1 MVVTGACGPG
11 RWSTLHAM
19 SEPFAL
25 AMTPRYMEVDQQGV
39 VFNAWYLVW
48 FDEAFT
54 AWMRHVGLPY
64 DQLIAGGIDV
74 QNVHAELDYR
84 DGVRW
89 GDEVAVE
96 VSVAR
101 IGGKSFTLAYTVRR
115 GEDTCVEGAIVYAV
129 IATDGTGAVP
139 IPDSLR
145 AVLEEHQQRAA

>member
-1 MVVTGACGPG
+1 MVVTRRGG
-11 RWSTLHAM
+11 RVASLHAM

-25 AMTPRYMEVDQQGV
+25 ALTPRYMEVDQQGV

-64 DQLIAGGIDV
+64 DQLLAAGVDM

-89 GDEVAVE
+89 GDHVRVE
-96 VSVAR
+96 VRVAR
-101 IGGKSFTLAYTVRR
+101 IGGKSFTLGYTVRR
-115 GEDTCVEGAIVYAV
+115 GEQPCVEGAIVYAV
-129 IATDGTGAVP
+129 VAVDGSGAVP
-139 IPDSLR
+139 IPESLR

>member
-1 MVVTGACGPG
+1 
-11 RWSTLHAM
+11 M

-25 AMTPRYMEVDQQGV
+25 ALTPRYMEVDQQGV

-54 AWMRHVGLPY
+54 AWMRHVGVPY
-64 DQLIAGGIDV
+64 DQLLAAGVDV

-89 GDEVAVE
+89 GDEVRVE
-96 VSVAR
+96 VAVAR

-115 GEDTCVEGAIVYAV
+115 GQDVCVEGAIVYAV
-129 IATDGTGAVP
+129 IATDGSGALT
-139 IPDSLR
+139 IPDDLR

>member
-1 MVVTGACGPG
+1 MVVTLPAAPG
-11 RWSTLHAM
+11 RWASLQAM

-25 AMTPRYMEVDQQGV
+25 ALTPRYMEVDQQGV

-64 DQLIAGGIDV
+64 DQLLAQGIDV

-89 GDEVAVE
+89 GDEVRVE
-96 VSVAR
+96 VAVAR

-115 GEDTCVEGAIVYAV
+115 GQDVCVEGAIVYAV
-129 IATDGTGAVP
+129 IAAGGSGAVP
-139 IPDSLR
+139 IPEGLR

>member
-1 MVVTGACGPG
+1 
-11 RWSTLHAM
+11 M

-25 AMTPRYMEVDQQGV
+25 ALTPRYMEVDQQGV

-64 DQLIAGGIDV
+64 DQLLAAGIDV

-89 GDEVAVE
+89 GEEVGVE
-96 VSVAR
+96 VTVAR

-115 GEDTCVEGAIVYAV
+115 GEQACVEGSIIYAV
-129 IATDGTGAVP
+129 IATDGSGAVP
-139 IPDSLR
+139 IPEELR